1 MRKKKEFRGFFSFLR
16 KYQKFS
22 NNSEY
27 EFNSRK
33 FRFRFSFKKNKNF
46 VYTFYRLEV
55 NLISILYFETFSNL
69 FITSTIYFYNYLF
82 LENNN

>member
-1 MRKKKEFRGFFSFLR
+1 MVSKMIFCEKKKEFRGFFSFLR

-33 FRFRFSFKKNKNF
+33 FRFRFSFKNNKNF
-46 VYTFYRLEV
+46 VHTFYRLEV
-55 NLISILYFETFSNL
+55 SLISILYFETFSNL
-69 FITSTIYFYNYLF
+69 FITSTIL
-82 LENNN
+82 L